1 MAARSARLR
10 WPALSLALIALS
22 ASPVQAKDAA
32 TAPAKPN
39 IVVLLMDDAACMDLG
54 AFGGE
59 AHTPNIDRLAARG
72 AMFSGYH
79 TSPLCA
85 PSRAML
91 LTGIDNHRAGVATI
105 EEVLP
110 PSQRGKHGYGL
121 HFEPGVL
128 TIADRLKPAGYRTL
142 MVGKWHLGHGEGQ
155 LPNRHGFDHS
165 LALDASGA
173 DNWSAKPYMPYYRD
187 APWFEDG
194 APAMMPAAYYSS
206 DLIVD
211 RMIGYLDKAPPKTQP
226 FFAYLAFQAA
236 HIPVQAP
243 RAFTDHYRGRYDA
256 GWDQIRRE
264 RADRARNLGLIP
276 PDAPVQDMPKFA
288 KSWSSLSE
296 ADRRIYA
303 RSMEVYSG
311 MLEAMDA
318 SIGRLM
324 NHLSARGELNN
335 TVFIV
340 TSDNGPEP
348 SDPVHAPGMN
358 FWMSQHG
365 YDWNLQHLGE
375 KGSLTFIGLEWAAA
389 ISSPGDLFK
398 FYAAEGGI
406 HVPLIMAGPG
416 IPSGSRVPSTAFV
429 TDLAPTILD
438 FANAP
443 PAPATATSLDGRS
456 LRAVLQGAAAATHE
470 RDEPIG
476 IEVSG
481 NSALLRGPW
490 KIVRNMPP
498 YGDGRWRLFDLT
510 ADPGETKD
518 RSGDQSSIFKSMLA
532 DYAAYE
538 RRVGVQ
544 PLPAGYNS
552 MDQVAQN
559 AIVRQI
565 GFAMPGLATFA
576 AGLLGCFFGWR
587 WLRKRQRNR
596 R

>member
-39 IVVLLMDDAACMDLG
+39 IVVLLMDDAAFMDLG

-256 GWDQIRRE
+256 GWDQIR
-264 RADRARNLGLIP
+264 
-276 PDAPVQDMPKFA
+276 
-288 KSWSSLSE
+288 
-296 ADRRIYA
+296 
-303 RSMEVYSG
+303 
-311 MLEAMDA
+311 
-318 SIGRLM
+318 
-324 NHLSARGELNN
+324 
-335 TVFIV
+335 
-340 TSDNGPEP
+340 
-348 SDPVHAPGMN
+348 
-358 FWMSQHG
+358 
-365 YDWNLQHLGE
+365 
-375 KGSLTFIGLEWAAA
+375 
-389 ISSPGDLFK
+389 
-398 FYAAEGGI
+398 
-406 HVPLIMAGPG
+406 
-416 IPSGSRVPSTAFV
+416 
-429 TDLAPTILD
+429 
-438 FANAP
+438 
-443 PAPATATSLDGRS
+443 
-456 LRAVLQGAAAATHE
+456 
-470 RDEPIG
+470 
-476 IEVSG
+476 
-481 NSALLRGPW
+481 
-490 KIVRNMPP
+490 
-498 YGDGRWRLFDLT
+498 
-510 ADPGETKD
+510 
-518 RSGDQSSIFKSMLA
+518 
-532 DYAAYE
+532 
-538 RRVGVQ
+538 
-544 PLPAGYNS
+544 
-552 MDQVAQN
+552 
-559 AIVRQI
+559 
-565 GFAMPGLATFA
+565 
-576 AGLLGCFFGWR
+576 
-587 WLRKRQRNR
+587 
-596 R
+596 